1 MLKNIL
7 LYNKTFNPPPYP
19 THTNTNTRGTH
30 PPTPW
35 ALYNMWTAPK
45 LIKLSGECHI
55 LEFPQ
60 RCVLA
65 ANLLASTEP

>member
-1 MLKNIL
+1 MHLTIGRKLKYDTAARRRYNDIWQYINIKKIIL

-45 LIKLSGECHI
+45 Y
-55 LEFPQ
+55 
-60 RCVLA
+60 
-65 ANLLASTEP
+65 N